1 MQRAPREGLRPL
13 TSIVALTLVIVV
25 AAGGAYAALARYDL
39 IGLGHLPRVAVFCLV
54 LLVLVNAVTAAIRG
68 RRTFSRAQLAY
79 VYIAILVMAGFPG
92 QQLVTYLYLGLL
104 GPAYYATPENRY
116 RETFFSYIPDWMVP
130 SKNAEAPVI
139 HWAFEGMPR
148 GAHLPWQPWVSPLLT
163 WTPYLLALLALQLC
177 VAALLRRRWADE
189 EQLTFPLARIPVEL
203 MAYDSPSQP
212 WPTPF
217 RKPLF
222 WIGVLIPV
230 TIQSL
235 YALRQYFPQLPYID
249 LNRNIG
255 AVFAS
260 PPWWHLNYLPYS
272 VYFGVVG
279 VSCLIPTDIGF
290 SLWFFWL
297 VRRMMIVSRSALGFE
312 PTGGFFDQHGIG
324 AYVFLAAV
332 YLWLARSSL
341 ARAAR
346 DTFLRG
352 AERPAEEPLPVRAAF
367 LGALAALAVIVTWG
381 WAAGARP
388 WAVLAMIVLWL
399 AGIIV
404 VARLVSEAGIL
415 VVWSPIW
422 SPQVL
427 LTRAA
432 GVEALG
438 PRTITVTTFMAWKI
452 HDSASCTMASVLQGY
467 RTGALAR
474 ARPRSVFWIAAAA
487 VVVGLFASHPA
498 SLATIYHF
506 GVPKLGWWPRGAA
519 QNVPSTI
526 NTLISSHERYHL
538 GQYGNMAAGAAVT
551 GVLQALR
558 MRFPLFPLSPL
569 AYAWV
574 MAPSWTG
581 DRYGFSI
588 FLGWAL
594 KAAVVRGGGW
604 KAFEVLRF
612 FALGIIVGDAA
623 VLSLWTAARY
633 IFPLGEALIIE

>member
-1 MQRAPREGLRPL
+1 MQPAPTESLRPSTAVVAL
-13 TSIVALTLVIVV
+13 VLVAIVAV
-25 AAGGAYAALARYDL
+25 GGAYAALARYDL

-54 LLVLVNAVTAAIRG
+54 LLVLVNATTAAIRG
-68 RRTFSRAQLAY
+68 RRVFSRAQLAY
-79 VYIAILVMAGFPG
+79 VYLAILVIAGFPG

-130 SKNAEAPVI
+130 SKNAETPVI
-139 HWAFEGMPR
+139 HWAFEGMPE
-148 GAHLPWQPWVSPLLT
+148 GARLPWAPWITPLLA
-163 WTPYLLALLALQLC
+163 WTPYLLALLALQVC
-177 VAALLRRRWADE
+177 VAALLRRRWAEE
-189 EQLTFPLARIPVEL
+189 EQLTFPLAHIPVDMMSYE
-203 MAYDSPSQP
+203 SPSAA
-212 WPTPF
+212 WPGPF

-222 WIGVLIPV
+222 WLGFIVPV
-230 TIQSL
+230 AVQSL
-235 YALRQYFPQLPYID
+235 YSLHQYFPALPYVD

-255 AVFAS
+255 VVFAG
-260 PPWWHLNYLPYS
+260 PPWYHLNYLPYP

-297 VRRMMIVSRSALGFE
+297 VRRMMIVSRAALGYD

-332 YLWLARSSL
+332 YLWLARTSF

-346 DTFLRG
+346 DTFLRRP
-352 AERPAEEPLPVRAAF
+352 EREAEEPVPVRAAF
-367 LGALAALAVIVTWG
+367 IGALVAVGVIVAWG
-381 WAAGARP
+381 WVAGARP

-427 LTRAA
+427 LARAA
-432 GVEALG
+432 GLEALG
-438 PRTITVTTFMAWKI
+438 PRSITVTTFMAWKI

-467 RTGALAR
+467 RTGALSR
-474 ARPRSVFWIAAAA
+474 ARPRSVLWIVAASLVLA
-487 VVVGLFASHPA
+487 LFVSHPA
-498 SLATIYHF
+498 SLETIYRLS
-506 GVPKLGWWPRGAA
+506 VPKLGWWPRGAA

-526 NTLISSHERYHL
+526 NGLIASPQHYKL
-538 GQYGNMAAGAAVT
+538 GEYGNMAAGAAVT

-574 MAPSWTG
+574 MSPSWTG

-588 FLGWAL
+588 FIGWLIKAGAL
-594 KAAVVRGGGW
+594 RGGGW
-604 KAFEVLRF
+604 RAFEVLRF
-612 FALGIIVGDAA
+612 AALGIIVGDA
-623 VLSLWTAARY
+623 VGLSLWTAVRY
-633 IFPLGEALIIE
+633 IYPLSQALIIE